1 MVYMYMLRFVGMR
14 VCYDMYKIRLY
25 ACVCVCVGGGGLGCA
40 VLLLLLYEGGWIG
53 LRQMI

>member
-25 ACVCVCVGGGGLGCA
+25 ACVCVCVGGGGLD
-40 VLLLLLYEGGWIG
+40 VQYYYYYMKEDG
-53 LRQMI
+53 LG